1 MTNAPLDWLS
11 ELKTALMA
19 KEEGEWEG
27 ISTSW
32 DLQLDWEQRNLAQTI
47 DMMIG
52 HRSQVFIG
60 NGVCVF
66 PLFLLGETMADIW
79 LMLVLEYDE

>member
-19 KEEGEWEG
+19 DDGGWEG
-27 ISTSW
+27 ISSSW
-32 DLQLDWEQRNLAQTI
+32 DLKLDWEQRNLAQTV

-52 HRSQVFIG
+52 HRAQVFIG
-60 NGVCVF
+60 NGVCV
-66 PLFLLGETMADIW
+66 
-79 LMLVLEYDE
+79 LV

>member
-66 PLFLLGETMADIW
+66 PLLFGRETMADIW

>member
-11 ELKTALMA
+11 ELKTALRA
-19 KEEGEWEG
+19 KEEGKTWEG

-32 DLQLDWEQRNLAQTI
+32 DLELNWEERNLAQTV

-52 HRSQVFIG
+52 HRAQVFIG
-60 NGVCVF
+60 NGVCVIPF
-66 PLFLLGETMADIW
+66 AF
-79 LMLVLEYDE
+79 